1 MNAPRVALPVSP
13 VAIRGDMVPLG
24 AGEFLM
30 GTDSGEGYRAD
41 GEGPARRVALGA
53 YAIAGHAVSNSDFAY
68 FVKETGYVTDA
79 ERAGWSLLKV
89 KVARVNVMNVQG
101 KVKRLGRFSGKR
113 SDWKK
118 AFVKLKEGEKLEL
131 YESA

>member
-1 MNAPRVALPVSP
+1 MKLDLRKIL
-13 VAIRGDMVPLG
+13 IQPLLTEKVTAMREQSNTVG
-24 AGEFLM
+24 FLVHP
-30 GTDSGEGYRAD
+30 DANRIQ
-41 GEGPARRVALGA
+41 VKQ
-53 YAIAGHAVSNSDFAY
+53 AVEA
-68 FVKETGYVTDA
+68 
-79 ERAGWSLLKV
+79 LLKV
-89 KVARVNVMNVQG
+89 KVERVNVLNVRG